1 MSSATYHSAIY
12 NINPSKN
19 TASRICFPGYTCDLL
34 PQEIGLRE
42 LADLVTSMQK
52 ICFKDDNK
60 DNKNSER
67 IYTMFMDTS
76 KRTVALAISLMYDA
90 NATDYTDFI
99 DGGSAT
105 IQMSKE
111 NTFAQRQPWLNEVCR
126 SKRVKGNKSPLPII
140 MDVIDKYITEKL
152 SKRYKN
158 INGLYLY
165 VEKKPDHGDP
175 VVLLKYYPEYGFKE
189 FLLGG
194 EVDEEYYY
202 MKKCYGKDLSLL
214 RKTKAKS
221 TGISKKRKTN
231 STVKKAVSI

>member
-12 NINPSKN
+12 NINLSKN
-19 TASRICFPGYTCDLL
+19 TASRICFSEYTCDLL
-34 PQEIGLRE
+34 PKELDLYE
-42 LADLVTSMQK
+42 LADLVANMQK
-52 ICFKDDNK
+52 ICFEDENIDNE
-60 DNKNSER
+60 NSDR
-67 IYTMFMDTS
+67 IYNMFMDTN

-111 NTFAQRQPWLNEVCR
+111 DSFENKQPWINEVCR
-126 SKRVKGNKSPLPII
+126 SKRMEGNKSPLPII
-140 MDVIDKYITEKL
+140 MDMIEKYATKNL
-152 SKRYKN
+152 MKRYKK

-165 VEKKPDHGDP
+165 VEKNPEHGDP
-175 VVLLKYYPEYGFKE
+175 TFLLGYYPKYGFKE
-189 FLLGG
+189 FLLGN
-194 EVDEEYYY
+194 EIDEEYYY
-202 MKKCYGKDLSLL
+202 MKKCFGKDLSPL

-231 STVKKAVSI
+231 STVKKTRSV